1 MLKPS
6 KHCIRYDAMTYLEK
20 GFTTIGGNVRHLSK
34 KPRYW
39 RVVVLVTI
47 DGEKEIN
54 TTPVIFNTND
64 RFKLSELR
72 ELVNTEI
79 HNKLGTLENC
89 TSCIVSAYIMTEDGK

>member
-6 KHCIRYDAMTYLEK
+6 KHFIRYDAITYLEL
-20 GFTTIGGNVRHLSK
+20 GFTTVEGKVRYLSR

-39 RVVVLVTI
+39 RIVVLVTI
-47 DGEKEIN
+47 DSEKEIN
-54 TTPVIFNTND
+54 TTPVVFNTES

-89 TSCIVSAYIMTEDGK
+89 TSCIVSAYIMTEEGK